1 MPRYFEI
8 VFALAGDST
17 ISNGLLED
25 ARGDVGDVGDMDGTF
40 LGVLEFFMVL
50 YIQAPFVI
58 VRPMML
64 CDSVGIRVKKIL
76 PRARWRA
83 PAGCAR
89 ARTRTRAHVH
99 ARIYQ
104 FMSNFA

>member
-8 VFALAGDST
+8 VLAFAGDST

-25 ARGDVGDVGDMDGTF
+25 ARGDVGDVDGTF

-58 VRPMML
+58 VRSMML
-64 CDSVGIRVKKIL
+64 CDSVVIRLKKIL

-89 ARTRTRAHVH
+89 VHVH
-99 ARIYQ
+99 VRARVYH
-104 FMSNFA
+104 FMSNFV

>member
-25 ARGDVGDVGDMDGTF
+25 ARGDVGDVDGTF

-50 YIQAPFVI
+50 YVQAPFVI

-64 CDSVGIRVKKIL
+64 CNSVRIRLKKIL

-89 ARTRTRAHVH
+89 TRVH
-99 ARIYQ
+99 ARVDT
-104 FMSNFA
+104 SS

>member
-1 MPRYFEI
+1 VPRYFEI
-8 VFALAGDST
+8 VLAFAGDST

-25 ARGDVGDVGDMDGTF
+25 ARGDIGDVDGTF

-64 CDSVGIRVKKIL
+64 CDSVGIRLKKYFL
-76 PRARWRA
+76 ARWRA

-89 ARTRTRAHVH
+89 VHVH
-99 ARIYQ
+99 AYTDARARVYI
-104 FMSNFA
+104 SS

>member
-17 ISNGLLED
+17 ISNGRLED
-25 ARGDVGDVGDMDGTF
+25 ARGNVGDVGDVDGTF

-64 CDSVGIRVKKIL
+64 CDSVRIRLKKIL

-89 ARTRTRAHVH
+89 VRVHVH
-99 ARIYQ
+99 VRTYTRVYI
-104 FMSNFA
+104 SS

>member
-1 MPRYFEI
+1 M

-25 ARGDVGDVGDMDGTF
+25 ARGDVGDVDGTF

-64 CDSVGIRVKKIL
+64 CDSVGIRLKKML

-89 ARTRTRAHVH
+89 TYTYTYTYVR

-104 FMSNFA
+104 FMSNFV

>member
-25 ARGDVGDVGDMDGTF
+25 ARGDVGDVDGTF

-89 ARTRTRAHVH
+89 VRVHVH
-99 ARIYQ
+99 VRTYTRVYI
-104 FMSNFA
+104 SS

>member
-8 VFALAGDST
+8 VLALAGDST

-25 ARGDVGDVGDMDGTF
+25 ARGDVGDVDDVDGTF

-64 CDSVGIRVKKIL
+64 CDSVRIRVKKYFL
-76 PRARWRA
+76 ARWRA

-89 ARTRTRAHVH
+89 AHVH
-99 ARIYQ
+99 VHVRARIYQ
-104 FMSNFA
+104 FMSNFV

>member
-25 ARGDVGDVGDMDGTF
+25 ARGDVGDVDGTF

-64 CDSVGIRVKKIL
+64 CDSVGIRVKKML

-89 ARTRTRAHVH
+89 VRVHVH
-99 ARIYQ
+99 VRTYTRVYI
-104 FMSNFA
+104 SS